1 MKLLAAVASVFH
13 GGEFLGAGP
22 GDGEQ
27 ECGFGDCFDV
37 VPDGAG
43 EREEIAD
50 LEVVRVVMDV
60 EDHVAFED
68 LNGDGA
74 VGVVFL
80 HAGAGFHCN
89 EDDSEVVLL
98 EEGSGV
104 VAGLPWLLLLG
115 AGDLLVQV
123 ELRHLVDHG
132 SVL

>member
-1 MKLLAAVASVFH
+1 VRVLAAIASVFH
-13 GGEFLGAGP
+13 GGQFFGAGP

-27 ECGFGDCFDV
+27 ECGFGYCFDV
-37 VPDGAG
+37 VTDGAG
-43 EREEIAD
+43 KREEAAD
-50 LEVVRVVMDV
+50 GEVVRLALDG
-60 EDHVAFED
+60 DTDLAFED